1 MGIACVLRHSARAGG
16 SELAYIRASE
26 FELLSGDWN
35 VLSDMTRGCRKAPFV
50 MSKMSFGGHLD
61 LIIVRCAP
69 LFGAIVR
76 FDRSARVRNHRA

>member
-35 VLSDMTRGCRKAPFV
+35 VLPDMTRGCRKAPFV
-50 MSKMSFGGHLD
+50 MSK
-61 LIIVRCAP
+61 
-69 LFGAIVR
+69 
-76 FDRSARVRNHRA
+76 